1 MASLS
6 AVKPKGGCA
15 EMEMM
20 LWNGVLSLCVAVIL
34 MWIKSV
40 NDENKRLSILL
51 SKTREEGA
59 EKYVTKVE
67 VHSDINRVLDRID
80 RLENKIDT
88 FMQEH
93 RNAK

>member
-1 MASLS
+1 
-6 AVKPKGGCA
+6 
-15 EMEMM
+15 MEMM

-80 RLENKIDT
+80 RLEKKIDT
-88 FMQEH
+88 FMQEQ
-93 RNAK
+93 RSAN

>member
-1 MASLS
+1 
-6 AVKPKGGCA
+6 
-15 EMEMM
+15 MELMV
-20 LWNGVLSLCVAVIL
+20 WNGVLSLVVAAVL

-40 NDENKRLSILL
+40 NDENKRISILL
-51 SKTREEGA
+51 SKTREENA

-88 FMQEH
+88 FMREQ
-93 RNAK
+93 RSAIG

>member
-1 MASLS
+1 
-6 AVKPKGGCA
+6 
-15 EMEMM
+15 MEMM
-20 LWNGVLSLCVAVIL
+20 LWNGVLSLFVAVIL
-34 MWIKSV
+34 MWVKSV

-80 RLENKIDT
+80 RLEVKIDT
-88 FMQEH
+88 FMQEQ
-93 RNAK
+93 RNK

>member
-1 MASLS
+1 MD
-6 AVKPKGGCA
+6 
-15 EMEMM
+15 MM
-20 LWNGVLSLCVAVIL
+20 LWNVGLSLASAIIL
-34 MWIKSV
+34 VWIKASH
-40 NDENKRLSILL
+40 DEVKRLAILL

-80 RLENKIDT
+80 RLEIKIDT
-88 FMQEH
+88 FMQEQ

>member
-1 MASLS
+1 
-6 AVKPKGGCA
+6 
-15 EMEMM
+15 MEMM
-20 LWNGVLSLCVAVIL
+20 LWNGVLSLFVAVIL
-34 MWIKSV
+34 LWVKSV

-80 RLENKIDT
+80 RLEIKIDT
-88 FMQEH
+88 FMQEQ
-93 RNAK
+93 RSAK